1 MRSINKITI
10 LGHVGN
16 DPEMRDVN
24 SDRSVARFRVATTRR
39 YKSGHESKEE
49 TTWHTVEC
57 WNGLAEIVEKYV
69 RKGMP
74 VYVEGR
80 LEIQTYQKDGQDKLA
95 VRIVAEE
102 VILLGGQGGQGGDEG
117 NDRRG
122 DSRGQDRRDASS
134 RSSGGGNGSGR
145 SYGNRGNGSSYGSN
159 GRGRSYGNSGNGS
172 ASRNDRGSN
181 DQDRRRDNRRPD
193 DGFDDIPY

>member
-16 DPEMRDVN
+16 DPEIRDVN
-24 SDRSVARFRVATTRR
+24 SDRSVAKFRVATTRR

-102 VILLGGQGGQGGDEG
+102 VILLGGQGGDEG
-117 NDRRG
+117 SDRRG

>member
-16 DPEMRDVN
+16 DPEIRDVN

-102 VILLGGQGGQGGDEG
+102 VILLGGQGGDEG
-117 NDRRG
+117 SDRRG

-134 RSSGGGNGSGR
+134 RPSGGGANGNGR
-145 SYGNRGNGSSYGSN
+145 ADANRGNGSSYGGN
-159 GRGRSYGNSGNGS
+159 GRGRSYGNGS

>member
-16 DPEMRDVN
+16 DPEIRDVN
-24 SDRSVARFRVATTRR
+24 SDRSVAKFRVATTRR

-49 TTWHTVEC
+49 TTWHTVVC

-102 VILLGGQGGQGGDEG
+102 VILLGGQGGTDGSE
-117 NDRRG
+117 RRG
-122 DSRGQDRRDASS
+122 DSRGQGRGEASS
-134 RSSGGGNGSGR
+134 RPSGGASGANGNGR
-145 SYGNRGNGSSYGSN
+145 AYANRGNGSSYGGN
-159 GRGRSYGNSGNGS
+159 GRGRSYANGS
-172 ASRNDRGSN
+172 AARSDRGSN
-181 DQDRRRDNRRPD
+181 DQDRRRDKRRPE

>member
-102 VILLGGQGGQGGDEG
+102 VILLGGQGGDEG
-117 NDRRG
+117 SDRRG

-145 SYGNRGNGSSYGSN
+145 SYGNRGNGSSS
-159 GRGRSYGNSGNGS
+159 RS
-172 ASRNDRGSN
+172 DRGSN